1 MARNEEILNFNLCPI
16 FFPLL
21 FLKKKRKKKEKK
33 ERKRVAAGHSLR
45 GGGGLR
51 ATLDASQG

>member
-21 FLKKKRKKKEKK
+21 FLKKKKKKKKKRKK
-33 ERKRVAAGHSLR
+33 ERGWLLATPLGEGVACEPL
-45 GGGGLR
+45 
-51 ATLDASQG
+51 